1 MIKGGD
7 KMSNTVS
14 VQSVLNM
21 RYTKTDHWRRKQS
34 VARTWDAVVL
44 MTEGEIEYCFLE
56 KTVTARAGDLFL
68 LPGNLPYS
76 GICHS
81 KQAAFFVVDF
91 LCTEED
97 MIAQFGA
104 PCILAR
110 NTSPTIY
117 SAFSEM
123 LALWERQPI
132 ELDLRIKS
140 FLYRMLCMQ
149 YETRETTQ
157 SVTPTEEILTYII
170 EHLGDTELSVT
181 HLCKHFFI
189 SESQLR
195 RNLLRATG
203 YRPNEYI
210 TRLRLSL
217 AKNQLLDSALRT
229 KEIAERCGF
238 ASPYY
243 FSRCFSEAYGLS
255 PREFRAQYQ
264 ETSS

>member
-1 MIKGGD
+1 M
-7 KMSNTVS
+7 NHTVS
-14 VQSVLNM
+14 IQSVLNM
-21 RYTKTDHWRRKQS
+21 RHTRREHWRRKQS
-34 VARTWDAVVL
+34 MARNWDALVL
-44 MTEGEIEYCFLE
+44 MTEGEIDYHFSE
-56 KTVTARAGDLFL
+56 KTVTVKAGDLFL

-76 GICHS
+76 GVCHS
-81 KQAAFFVVDF
+81 KHAAFFVVDF
-91 LCTEED
+91 SCAEED
-97 MIAQFGA
+97 MLARFGA
-104 PCILAR
+104 PCILSS
-110 NTSPTIY
+110 NSSPAIY
-117 SAFSEM
+117 SAFFEM

-140 FLYRMLCMQ
+140 FLYRMLCMR
-149 YETRETTQ
+149 YEEREATQ
-157 SVTPTEEILTYII
+157 FVTPTEEILNYII
-170 EHLGDTELSVT
+170 EHLGDTKLSVT
-181 HLCKHFFI
+181 HLCKRFFI

-210 TRLRLSL
+210 MRLRLSL

-255 PREFRAQYQ
+255 PREFRARYQ